1 MYGVDVLFGV
11 VHRASVL
18 FHFHLNRQAGERMDR
33 KLSTIDVSLT
43 VDGEPPLRFAPGT
56 FARTVLGETGGA
68 DVRQI
73 STGPLLHE

>member
-1 MYGVDVLFGV
+1 
-11 VHRASVL
+11 
-18 FHFHLNRQAGERMDR
+18 MDR